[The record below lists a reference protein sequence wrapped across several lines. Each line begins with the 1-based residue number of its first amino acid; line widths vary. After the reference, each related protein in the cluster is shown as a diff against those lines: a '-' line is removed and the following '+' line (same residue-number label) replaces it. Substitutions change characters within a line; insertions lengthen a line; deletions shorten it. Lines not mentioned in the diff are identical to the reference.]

1 MATITKFEDLEV
13 WQLARELSK
22 EIYSLTF
29 IEPIKSDFRLKDQMR
44 GSSGSVMDNIAEGFE
59 RGSKLEFINS
69 LGYSKGEVGELK
81 SQLYRS
87 LDNKYISQQLFDNL
101 YSQADKLTKKITAF
115 ITYLNASKSKGK
127 NSKTETDVRTTTNNK
142 QQTTNQRPSCWHCN
156 G

>member
-87 LDNKYISQQLFDNL
+87 LDNKYISQEIFDNL
-101 YSQADKLTKKITAF
+101 YSKADIITKKITAF
-115 ITYLNASKSKGK
+115 ITYLNASKIKGQKFK
-127 NSKTETDVRTTTNNK
+127 NRN
-142 QQTTNQRPSCWHCN
+142 
-156 G
+156 

>member
-44 GSSGSVMDNIAEGFE
+44 GSSGSIMDNIAEGFE
-59 RGSKLEFINS
+59 RASQLEFVNS
-69 LGYSKGEVGELK
+69 LSYSKGEVGELK

-87 LDNKYISQQLFDNL
+87 LDIKYISQEIFDNL
-101 YSQADKLTKKITAF
+101 YNQADKLTKKITAF
-115 ITYLNASKSKGK
+115 ITYLNASKIKGQKFK
-127 NSKTETDVRTTTNNK
+127 NRN
-142 QQTTNQRPSCWHCN
+142 
-156 G
+156 